1 MKFRLERDVLA
12 DAVAWAARTLPSRP
26 SMPMLAGLLID
37 AASGAASRCRA
48 STTRSPAAS
57 RSPAD
62 VDEPGRVLVSGR
74 LLADIAR
81 ALPAAPGDGHLR
93 GQPRRGALRPLLVH
107 AADPAGR
114 RLPVAAGH
122 ARIHRDDRP
131 ARLFAAAVAQV
142 ATAAGRD
149 DTLPTLTG
157 IRVEIADADDHA
169 GRHRPLPPRG
179 PRVPLEPRA
188 LRARHQRARPGAH
201 ARRDGEVARALRR
214 RAPRAVG
221 VGRRRRPHGLRG

>member
-37 AASGAASRCRA
+37 AAPGGLTLSSFDYEVSGRVAVA
-48 STTRSPAAS
+48 
-57 RSPAD
+57 AD

-81 ALPAAPGDGHLR
+81 ALPSATVTVTSEGSR
-93 GQPRRGALRPLLVH
+93 VEVRC
-107 AADPAGR
+107 GR
-114 RLPVAAGH
+114 SSFTLPTLPV
-122 ARIHRDDRP
+122 DDYP
-131 ARLFAAAVAQV
+131 ALPDMPGSTGTIDGPTFAAAVAQV

-157 IRVEIADADDHA
+157 MMLDQGTASEDKYALARKLETVGA
-169 GRHRPLPPRG
+169 GIEFSVG
-179 PRVPLEPRA
+179 PQTLTIQ
-188 LRARHQRARPGAH
+188 ARTWPST
-201 ARRDGEVARALRR
+201 
-214 RAPRAVG
+214 
-221 VGRRRRPHGLRG
+221 